1 MNQREFRLP
10 NVKAVALSTAIM
22 CIITCLHLPFIV
34 DANMPPYPFRYTIDL
49 PDGTKSPPLRMNGDA
64 RYHWEETEDG
74 FTVIDDPDGSGYLM
88 IAERDETTGKL
99 CSSGIK
105 VGEGNPQKR
114 GIQKHINPTSEAVR
128 AECGAFC
135 EADEY
140 GNPPASTMGNGS
152 RRHRNMRQLS
162 LEEQNN
168 RRDLIATANKL
179 KNLVILIRF
188 SDHQD
193 RNLPSESQYDELFNG
208 SGPSASAPTGS
219 VNDVYLQSSH
229 GSLAIESTVY
239 PWITLS
245 KPEIYYAD
253 GRNGFTGKFFEA
265 IHEALDV
272 IDNDPTINIADFNTD
287 YDKGDRFIDAITFLH
302 SGYGAEFSSN
312 DCYDRRSTDRIWSH
326 KWAMHFGPGQ
336 WKSQD
341 GKVKV
346 YNYHVSPG
354 LWGTCRSEIGRI
366 GVIAHEMGHFLGVP
380 DLYDGT
386 PSGGK
391 GIGSWGLMSN
401 SWGFDGSQ
409 KYPPIMSAWSKVKL
423 GWVEPKVITRSGQYA
438 IQASYEQ
445 PDVYKVEAGYP
456 DGEYLLIENRQ
467 AGGFD
472 FKVPSG
478 GLAIWHIDES
488 ADNNSG
494 YPGQSEWPLNG
505 RHYAVSLVQADG
517 RYDLER
523 GRGSGDAGDLFRGGG
538 ISLLGPS
545 EGDVLAGPFPN
556 TDSYQGGNIQR
567 TGNQIFDISP
577 SSNIMTFSFTS
588 PLLPT
593 DAQTDVPTNAPT
605 PRPSP
610 LSSETPSSTPSS
622 IPSSGPSHLPS
633 EVPSSVPTSMP
644 SFGPTSLPSI
654 PAPSLSPSTSV
665 ELQRSNDMIT
675 VLTQLSGHDS
685 IADMTSPQRKALDW
699 MLHHD
704 GLQLN
709 AASPNFVQR
718 YSISTFYFATTNSA
732 QDHWDKC
739 GADALQSSC
748 PFESLRFLSSNNEC
762 NWFGITCNA
771 NNEITR
777 INMKE
782 NGLTGSSVPKELASL
797 SSLEVLHLSKNDL
810 SSTIPS
816 EFGLL
821 TNLKYLYLNNNN
833 FIGTIPTSLGNIHS
847 LTLFAV
853 GNDKMNGT
861 IPGELFHPTLKYL
874 DMDDNDFHGTL
885 PSEMFTSSI
894 NLMNIDMGGNRFE
907 GTIPAGFGN
916 LDKLKLLR
924 MNSNNFIGKMPQELF
939 LPPSLHT
946 LNCSNN
952 NLNESLP
959 DELYGA
965 TSLRVLNLASNNFSG
980 TISNKIGDL
989 KYLQELK
996 LQSNQ
1001 LEGTIPS
1008 MIGLLSRLRSM
1019 DIKFNSLNG
1028 SMPDNVCHLK
1038 GSSSSFLELSS
1049 DCGGFLPLV
1058 ACDCCSTC

>member
-1 MNQREFRLP
+1 MESSEPSYLTPCSKEGKMNKSLKFP
-10 NVKAVALSTAIM
+10 SVKAVAISTTII
-22 CIITCLHLPFIV
+22 CIILLKPFMA
-34 DANMPPYPFRYTIDL
+34 DANMPPYPFQYTINL
-49 PDGTKSPPLRMNGDA
+49 PNGRESPPLRMLGDA
-64 RYHWEETEDG
+64 HYHWEETDDG

-302 SGYGAEFSSN
+302 SGYGAEFSST
-312 DCYDRRSTDRIWSH
+312 DCYGRRSTDRIWSH
-326 KWAMHFGPGQ
+326 KWAMYFGKGQ
-336 WKSQD
+336 WESKD
-341 GKVKV
+341 RRVKV

-354 LWGTCRSEIGRI
+354 LYGTCNSNIGRI
-366 GVIAHEMGHFLGVP
+366 GVIAHEMGHFLGLP

-556 TDSYQGGNIQR
+556 TDSYQGGNIQK
-567 TGNQIFDISP
+567 TGNRISNISP
-577 SSNIMTFSFTS
+577 SSETMTFSFTS

-593 DAQTDVPTNAPT
+593 YDPTKSPTKAPT
-605 PRPSP
+605 PRPTQTPTPRPTPFPTKAPTSSP
-610 LSSETPSSTPSS
+610 THLSSEMPSLIPSSMPSSRPSSLPPVLPPSVLFEIEECRGYLLEADKSPANGHVDMNEYTEFISLWTAGQIQADNFLNLPGDLQWEFRFESKYIDDTLLIPTTDATSADRSYLYETCGKIKKAIDEILPPSQGNDGESLITDSMPSSMPSSQPSVMPSLMPSSMPSSQPSAMPSLVSSSMPSYQPSVMPSHDPSFTPSSQPSS
-622 IPSSGPSHLPS
+622 IPSLA
-633 EVPSSVPTSMP
+633 T
-644 SFGPTSLPSI
+644 
-654 PAPSLSPSTSV
+654 
-665 ELQRSNDMIT
+665 
-675 VLTQLSGHDS
+675 
-685 IADMTSPQRKALDW
+685 TSPPLSDFELCKNYLRQADTS
-699 MLHHD
+699 
-704 GLQLN
+704 
-709 AASPNFVQR
+709 SPAGKVDANEYTKF
-718 YSISTFYFATTNSA
+718 IS
-732 QDHWDKC
+732 
-739 GADALQSSC
+739 
-748 PFESLRFLSSNNEC
+748 FLSD
-762 NWFGITCNA
+762 G
-771 NNEITR
+771 R
-777 INMKE
+777 INKTRFRDLPFNLIILFTFDSQNNYIPLAE
-782 NGLTGSSVPKELASL
+782 ETAADTAYLTKIC
-797 SSLEVLHLSKNDL
+797 SKTK
-810 SSTIPS
+810 SAI
-816 EFGLL
+816 
-821 TNLKYLYLNNNN
+821 
-833 FIGTIPTSLGNIHS
+833 
-847 LTLFAV
+847 
-853 GNDKMNGT
+853 
-861 IPGELFHPTLKYL
+861 
-874 DMDDNDFHGTL
+874 
-885 PSEMFTSSI
+885 
-894 NLMNIDMGGNRFE
+894 
-907 GTIPAGFGN
+907 
-916 LDKLKLLR
+916 
-924 MNSNNFIGKMPQELF
+924 
-939 LPPSLHT
+939 
-946 LNCSNN
+946 
-952 NLNESLP
+952 
-959 DELYGA
+959 
-965 TSLRVLNLASNNFSG
+965 
-980 TISNKIGDL
+980 
-989 KYLQELK
+989 
-996 LQSNQ
+996 
-1001 LEGTIPS
+1001 
-1008 MIGLLSRLRSM
+1008 
-1019 DIKFNSLNG
+1019 
-1028 SMPDNVCHLK
+1028 
-1038 GSSSSFLELSS
+1038 
-1049 DCGGFLPLV
+1049 
-1058 ACDCCSTC
+1058 